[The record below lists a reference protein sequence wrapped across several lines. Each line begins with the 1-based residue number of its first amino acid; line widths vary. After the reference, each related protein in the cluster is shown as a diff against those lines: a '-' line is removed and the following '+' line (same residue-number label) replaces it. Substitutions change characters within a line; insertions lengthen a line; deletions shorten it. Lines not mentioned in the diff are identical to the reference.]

1 MKASDT
7 HLPYFTSPS
16 IFMGK
21 IWSPPLFFENFETQ
35 FSPLPVIKEIILAE
49 MILAA

>member
-16 IFMGK
+16 IFMG
-21 IWSPPLFFENFETQ
+21 NFETQ